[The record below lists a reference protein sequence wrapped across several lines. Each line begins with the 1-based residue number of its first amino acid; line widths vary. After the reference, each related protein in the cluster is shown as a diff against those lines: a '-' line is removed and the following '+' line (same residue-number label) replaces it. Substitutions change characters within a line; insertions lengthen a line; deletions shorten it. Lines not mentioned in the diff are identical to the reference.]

1 MLVAVPAISRAE
13 DSTNTP
19 AATTPTPKKH
29 GTTFHGKVAAVD
41 PTAAMTFTVGTM
53 TIACTS
59 ETKIM
64 KDGQP
69 VGLRRHHGG
78 GATVSGAYKK
88 EADGKLTATTVIVS
102 VRRKRKARLAAQES
116 QSGFNSKA
124 DGCVRLFYL
133 LTVST
138 SSSSASGSFAGL
150 GVCVCW

>member
-1 MLVAVPAISRAE
+1 MKNNLSKITLLAIAAVLVAVPAISRAE

-69 VGLRRHHGG
+69 AGFADITA

-88 EADGKLTATTVIVS
+88 DADGKLTATTVRIGE
-102 VRRKRKARLAAQES
+102 KKKKGAPAAQ
-116 QSGFNSKA
+116 
-124 DGCVRLFYL
+124 
-133 LTVST
+133 
-138 SSSSASGSFAGL
+138 
-150 GVCVCW
+150 